1 MNNYSIKDIVGIL
14 SVEYAIQVKHP
25 RPQGDTP
32 EYLKHFN
39 DNIWAYKIAHTVRE
53 GFTTITPE
61 GEKYLVDVFVI
72 YCDVIGIHPRTG
84 KPLDGSEGDPET
96 TYDEDY
102 EDDDYE
108 S

>member
-1 MNNYSIKDIVGIL
+1 MNNYRHSWTDVL
-14 SVEYAIQVKHP
+14 ANEYRIQAFYP

-53 GFTTITPE
+53 GYTTLTPE
-61 GEKYLVDVFVI
+61 GEKYLSNVWFL
-72 YCDVIGIHPRTG
+72 YCDVVGIHPYTY
-84 KPLDGSEGDPET
+84 KPLDGSEGDPEII
-96 TYDEDY
+96 DD
-102 EDDDYE
+102 EDDDYD